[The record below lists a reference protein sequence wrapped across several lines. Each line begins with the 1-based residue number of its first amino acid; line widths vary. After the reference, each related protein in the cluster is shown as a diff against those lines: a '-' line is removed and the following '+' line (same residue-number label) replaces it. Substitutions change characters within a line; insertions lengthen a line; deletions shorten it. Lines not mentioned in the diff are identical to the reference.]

1 MGIYGKRPHFL
12 RGNLCWQLRSR
23 VLPADQLLGVE
34 DPAVLPDVS
43 PLGLVAVY
51 ERPNI
56 ADGVPRHMY
65 LADWLPTRSQDASG
79 QVDVLFFV
87 VIVVREARGRAVAA
101 VTIFVF
107 LFGTEAK
114 KSQGTLK
121 LKDRLFEHA
130 CTFLLRSKKSLFSG
144 KEFYREDSYLGKQ

>member
-1 MGIYGKRPHFL
+1 
-12 RGNLCWQLRSR
+12 
-23 VLPADQLLGVE
+23 
-34 DPAVLPDVS
+34 
-43 PLGLVAVY
+43 
-51 ERPNI
+51 
-56 ADGVPRHMY
+56 MY

-87 VIVVREARGRAVAA
+87 VIVVRAVAA
-101 VTIFVF
+101 VAIFVF

-130 CTFLLRSKKSLFSG
+130 CTFLLRSKESLFSG

>member
-1 MGIYGKRPHFL
+1 
-12 RGNLCWQLRSR
+12 
-23 VLPADQLLGVE
+23 
-34 DPAVLPDVS
+34 
-43 PLGLVAVY
+43 
-51 ERPNI
+51 
-56 ADGVPRHMY
+56 MY
-65 LADWLPTRSQDASG
+65 LADTLTLRDEDPGR
-79 QVDVLFFV
+79 QVDVLALLAV
-87 VIVVREARGRAVAA
+87 VVREARGRAVAA

-130 CTFLLRSKKSLFSG
+130 CTFLLRSKESLFSG